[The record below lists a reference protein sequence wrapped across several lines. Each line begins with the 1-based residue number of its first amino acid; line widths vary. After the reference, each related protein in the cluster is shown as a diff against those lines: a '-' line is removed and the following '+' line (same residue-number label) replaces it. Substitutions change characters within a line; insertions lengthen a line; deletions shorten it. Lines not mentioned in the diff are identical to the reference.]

1 MSQFI
6 YRVTHPHIPTLEF
19 ITDVAKDEDDAVFQ
33 CCVEHPIETKLVS
46 SEHFIVERK
55 LQEFKLS
62 YVPVHFGFLTANLYP
77 EVAKNLG
84 LSAGSRLSN
93 EDDFFKV
100 VGAQNAHIIMST
112 IKAAGEDVPEDFGE
126 AVKLFDAIRS
136 PQIVEDVQ

>member
-46 SEHFIVERK
+46 NEHFTVERK

-84 LSAGSRLSN
+84 LSQGSRIDN
-93 EDDFFKV
+93 EDEFFKV
-100 VGAQNAHIIMST
+100 VGAQNAHIIAAS
-112 IKAAGEDVPEDFGE
+112 IKHAGYDVPEDFYE
-126 AVKLFDAIRS
+126 AVKLFDKFKIF
-136 PQIVEDVQ
+136 